1 MIKIFYDTCAL
12 IADIDHLIED
22 ELDHEVIISTIT
34 LKELEELKRKEKDL
48 SNLQQIRKTIRALAQ
63 HVFEYEVWI
72 FKYYPMTEPLN
83 EKGLEITNDTC
94 ILACAIDC
102 DKHYPDEVIFA
113 TNDLALQNFAN
124 LYFGEDSIASIE
136 TGKIEYKGF
145 LEIQPTEEELADLY
159 SRMDI
164 NHFDLLRNEY
174 LILRGEDGSI
184 LDKLCWTGETHRHL
198 KYGDFTSWQFST
210 VKPYKGDPYQAILFD
225 SLLNNDMTMI
235 GGPAGSGKSYIALAY
250 LFSLLDKNDID
261 RIVIFC
267 NPVVAK
273 DAAKL
278 GFYPGTQEEKLLS
291 SQVGNILSSKIG
303 GMEEVERLIEQGRL
317 VLIPVGDARGYEV
330 PAHSGV
336 YIMEA
341 QNLNVNLMKLI
352 LQRIGNEC
360 VTIIDGDRHAQTD
373 ILSYELENGMK
384 RVSDVFKGEKFF
396 GQVDLQNIY
405 RSRIAN
411 VADKL

>member
-1 MIKIFYDTCAL
+1 MLKIFYDTCAL

-34 LKELEELKRKEKDL
+34 LKELEDLKRKERDL
-48 SNLQQIRKTIRALAQ
+48 GTLQEIRKTIRALAQ
-63 HVFEYEVWI
+63 HVFDYEVWI
-72 FKYYPMTEPLN
+72 FKYYPMVNPLT

-102 DKHYPDEVIFA
+102 DQKYPDEVIFA

-124 LYFGEDSIASIE
+124 LFFGEDSIASIE

-145 LEIQPTEEELADLY
+145 LEIQPTEEELANLY
-159 SRMDI
+159 SHLEI

-174 LILRGEDGSI
+174 LILRGEDGAV
-184 LDKLCWTGETHRHL
+184 LDKMCWTGETHRPL
-198 KYGDFTSWQFST
+198 KYGDFSSYHFSV

-225 SLLNNDMTMI
+225 SLINNDMTMI
-235 GGPAGSGKSYIALAY
+235 GGPAGSGKSYIALAC
-250 LFSLLDKNDID
+250 LFAMLEKGHID
-261 RIVIFC
+261 RIVVFC

-278 GFYPGTQEEKLLS
+278 GFYPGTQEEKLMS
-291 SQVGNILSSKIG
+291 SQVGNILASKIG
-303 GMEEVERLIEQGRL
+303 SPEEVERLMEKHQ
-317 VLIPVGDARGYEV
+317 LILLPVGDARGYEV

-341 QNLNVNLMKLI
+341 QNLNINLMKLI

-360 VTIIDGDRHAQTD
+360 ITIIDGDRHAQTD

-384 RVSDVFKGEKFF
+384 RVSDIFKGEKFF

-411 VADKL
+411 IADKL